1 MSGTFTRI
9 ASKAAAVARS
19 DFERWTADSS
29 SASGDALG
37 SVIRRADAGVLRKTF
52 ARDRPDSNPI
62 HGPMPRRSTTVKS
75 EWLIGPAPAMAT
87 RFAFWRK
94 IDEAALA
101 EKHAQPGLLSDFIL
115 GSQDGLVNVL
125 GVILGVAIASYKYP
139 NPIAIILAGGL
150 AAAFAESISMGAVA
164 YTSTVAR
171 RDHYAAEVE
180 RERREMQDL
189 PDLERNEVREILERW
204 DFHGE
209 ELEDMVGKIT
219 SKPKAWLE
227 LMMAHELNLAPV
239 EKTQARKSAI
249 LVGLAAILGSLVPL
263 IPFIVIG
270 RDILLGIAVSLVV
283 SAITL
288 FLIGWW
294 KAWTTVG
301 RPTRSGVEMAIS
313 GLASATA
320 GLRIP
325 FLVSG
330 RPGPLAPP
338 PPAATP

>member
-1 MSGTFTRI
+1 
-9 ASKAAAVARS
+9 
-19 DFERWTADSS
+19 
-29 SASGDALG
+29 
-37 SVIRRADAGVLRKTF
+37 
-52 ARDRPDSNPI
+52 
-62 HGPMPRRSTTVKS
+62 
-75 EWLIGPAPAMAT
+75 MAT

-94 IDEAALA
+94 IEEDSLA

-180 RERREMQDL
+180 RERQEMQDL

-283 SAITL
+283 SAVTL

-294 KAWTTVG
+294 KARTTVG
-301 RPTRSGVEMAIS
+301 RPTRSGVQMAII
-313 GLASATA
+313 GLASAIA
-320 GLRIP
+320 GFGIA

-330 RPGPLAPP
+330 GVGA
-338 PPAATP
+338 